1 MKEPG
6 LDDRYQTK
14 RGPIERKHRNTE
26 LGTLR
31 ETYPRLLPER
41 RADIHLGTLMH
52 EYGVDSLNG
61 LLRALNR
68 K

>member
-14 RGPIERKHRNTE
+14 RGPIERKHSNTKLE
-26 LGTLR
+26 TLR
-31 ETYPRLLPER
+31 ETYPNLLPAR
-41 RADIHLGTLMH
+41 RADILLGTLMV

-61 LLRALNR
+61 LLRALGR

>member
-14 RGPIERKHRNTE
+14 RGPIERKHGNTTLE
-26 LGTLR
+26 TLR
-31 ETYPRLLPER
+31 KTYTDLLPGR
-41 RADIHLGTLMH
+41 RADIHLSTLMD

-61 LLRALNR
+61 LLRAVKR

>member
-6 LDDRYQTK
+6 LDGRYQTEH
-14 RGPIERKHRNTE
+14 GPIERKHRNTK

-31 ETYPRLLPER
+31 ETYPDLLPGR
-41 RADIHLGTLMH
+41 RADMLLGTLMD

-61 LLRALNR
+61 LLRALGR